1 MRILVSVGGTMMK
14 KKILIIGGVAGGAT
28 TAARLRRL
36 DEFAEIILFERGE
49 FISFANCGLPYH
61 IGGVISS
68 RDALVV
74 QTVED
79 MHKKFNIDVRTF
91 HEVLSIDRKRHEIK
105 ISDLKNGQTYT
116 ETYDKLIMS
125 TGSQPIKPP
134 IPGIN
139 EAKNLF
145 TLRNIPD
152 MDLIKAFIKENK
164 PKKAAVIG
172 GGFIGIEMM
181 ENLHHLGMKVTL
193 IEMAPQIMNMFDFEM
208 AQIMHQHIVEQGI
221 SLILSDGVK
230 SFDQEGKQI
239 TLASGTKVMT
249 DLIIF
254 AIGVK
259 PDNKLAKD
267 AGLELTERGAVK
279 VDEHMLTSDEDIYAI
294 GDVVEVP
301 HIVSKKHMLA
311 ALAGP
316 ANKQG
321 RFVANHI
328 CGIDDTYEG
337 TLATSAAKL
346 LELNIASTGL
356 NEKTL
361 KQLNLPYKAIHIHPT
376 SHASYYPNAEPM
388 ALKVL
393 FDPATEEI
401 YGAQAV
407 GGEGVDKRIDV
418 IATAIYAK
426 MKVTSLKNL
435 DLAYAPPFSSA
446 KDPVN
451 MIGFVADNILKGMV
465 DTITWNEM
473 HELAAKGSYVLD
485 IRERAE
491 YMLEYLPGS
500 VNIPLTELRDHLDE
514 IPKDQPVYVYC
525 HVGTRG
531 YTASRILKQN
541 GFNVKNLDG
550 GFKSYSCVFDHD
562 GSEICFTLIDELG
575 IPVVDQKKMEEAM
588 PVVDEKKVKISVD
601 ACGLQCPGPI
611 VKVYQTMQELNDQEI
626 LEVKAT
632 DPGFMKDIKAWADKT
647 GNTLLNIE
655 KEGKTITAYLKKGTP
670 KQSKQGFEVKESP
683 QGTTIV
689 VFSQD
694 LDKAI
699 AAFII
704 ASGAKSLGKD
714 VSLFFTFWGLNILR
728 RTKKVRVKK
737 AFMEK
742 MFGFMMPRG
751 TKKLPISN
759 MNMMG
764 MGPKMIKGIMKKKN
778 VDSLETLMT
787 NAQAMGVKIVACAMS
802 MDIMGIKEEEL
813 IDGVEVAGVASYLA
827 DTMQANHNLFI

>member
-1 MRILVSVGGTMMK
+1 MMK
-14 KKILIIGGVAGGAT
+14 KKILIVGGVAGGAT

-36 DEFAEIILFERGE
+36 DEFADIILFERGE

-61 IGGVISS
+61 IGGIISS

-74 QTVED
+74 QTAED
-79 MHKKFNIDVRTF
+79 MQKKFHIDVRTF
-91 HEVLSIDRKRHEIK
+91 HEVVAIDRERHEIK
-105 ISDLKNGQTYT
+105 VTNVMSGTTYT
-116 ETYDKLIMS
+116 ETYDKLILS

-134 IPGIN
+134 VPGIH

-152 MDLIKAFIKENK
+152 MDLIKAFIAEHK

-193 IEMAPQIMNMFDFEM
+193 IEMAPQVMNMFDFEM
-208 AQIMHQHIVEQGI
+208 AQIMHQHIVEKGI
-221 SLILSDGVK
+221 SLILNDGVK

-239 TLASGTKVMT
+239 TLASGTKIMT

-254 AIGVK
+254 AIGVR

-267 AGLELTERGAVK
+267 AGLTLTERGAIK
-279 VDEHMLTSDEDIYAI
+279 VDEHMLTSDPDIYAI

-301 HIVSKKHMLA
+301 HLVSKKHMLA

-328 CGIDDTYEG
+328 VGIKDSYEG

-346 LELNIASTGL
+346 LDLNIASTGL

-361 KQLNLPYKAIHIHPT
+361 KKLHLTYKAIHIHPT

-393 FDPATEEI
+393 FNPDTEEI

-418 IATAIYAK
+418 LSTAIYAK
-426 MKVTSLKNL
+426 MKVTSLKHL

-451 MIGFVADNILKGMV
+451 MIGFVAENILEGMV
-465 DTITWNEM
+465 DTITWQEM

-491 YMLEYLPGS
+491 YMMEYLPGS
-500 VNIPLTELRDHLDE
+500 VNIPLTELREHLNE
-514 IPKDQPVYVYC
+514 IPKDQPIYVYC

-531 YTASRILKQN
+531 YTAARILSQH
-541 GFNVKNLDG
+541 GFHVKNLDG

-575 IPVVDQKKMEEAM
+575 IPVVDTKKMEEAV
-588 PVVDEKKVKISVD
+588 PVVEKTKVSLTVD

-611 VKVYQTMQELNDQEI
+611 VKVYQTLNQMENKDI
-626 LEVKAT
+626 LEIKAT
-632 DPGFMKDIKAWADKT
+632 DPGFMKDIQAWADKT
-647 GNTLLNIE
+647 GNTLLNVE
-655 KEGKTITAYLKKGTP
+655 KEGKVITTYIQKGIDH
-670 KQSKQGFEVKESP
+670 KQQGFEVKEN
-683 QGTTIV
+683 QHGTTIV

-704 ASGAKSLGKD
+704 ASGAKAMGKD

-728 RTKKVRVKK
+728 KTKKVRVRK
-737 AFMEK
+737 AFMER

-751 TKKLPISN
+751 AKKLPISN
-759 MNMMG
+759 MNMLG

-787 NAQAMGVKIVACAMS
+787 NAQSLGVKMVACAMS
-802 MDIMGIKEEEL
+802 MDIMGIQKEEL
-813 IDGVEVAGVASYLA
+813 MDGIEIAGVASYLA
-827 DTMQANHNLFI
+827 DTESANHNLFI